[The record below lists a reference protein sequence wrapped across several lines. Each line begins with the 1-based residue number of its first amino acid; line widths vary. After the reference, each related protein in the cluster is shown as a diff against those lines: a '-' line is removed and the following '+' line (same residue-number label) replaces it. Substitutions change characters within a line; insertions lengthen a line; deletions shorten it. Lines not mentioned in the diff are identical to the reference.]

1 MVYVNQY
8 MVYGGVGMFILKG
21 ILRAESQEKILI
33 YLLLRE
39 SGYGK
44 SIAEFYNVPPNPI
57 QKQLA
62 RLEQDG
68 VVVSHL
74 IGKVRNYQL
83 NPRYPF
89 LAPLKAL
96 LKAATDAYPKE
107 QINELVVRRTRPR
120 LAGKPLQ
127 SMNDRPTKARKTL

>member
-1 MVYVNQY
+1 
-8 MVYGGVGMFILKG
+8 MFVLKG

-33 YLLLRE
+33 YLVVRE

-44 SIAEFYNVPPNPI
+44 AIAEFFGLSQNAI

-68 VVVSHL
+68 VVASHL
-74 IGKVRNYQL
+74 VGKLREYQL

-89 LAPLKAL
+89 LAALKELIKNAL
-96 LKAATDAYPKE
+96 AAYPASIQKE
-107 QINELVVRRTRPR
+107 LTMVRSRPR
-120 LAGKPLQ
+120 QAGKPLIPV
-127 SMNDRPTKARKTL
+127 RP